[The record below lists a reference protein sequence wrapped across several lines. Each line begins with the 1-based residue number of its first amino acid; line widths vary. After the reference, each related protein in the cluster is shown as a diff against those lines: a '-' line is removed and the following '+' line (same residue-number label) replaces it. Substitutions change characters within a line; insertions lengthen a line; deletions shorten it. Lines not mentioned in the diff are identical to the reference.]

1 MQRKVS
7 ALQRGVSYPTTSNHA
22 NSGGTTK
29 LGYNDQREAGD
40 LVELR
45 ERSTLWN
52 LAQVSSILFKCIVSS
67 AGVLADV

>member
-1 MQRKVS
+1 MS
-7 ALQRGVSYPTTSNHA
+7 ALQRGVSYPTTSN
-22 NSGGTTK
+22 NSGATTK

-67 AGVLADV
+67 AEVLADV